1 MNALLYPGIVLLIVS
16 NVLIP
21 PSLLRVHTGTSQ
33 LLSWNVTLSVTGA
46 ATMLVSAL
54 TSTDASM
61 GQRWATALAGL
72 LCGGVLAVTIAVLL
86 RPRST

>member
-21 PSLLRVHTGTSQ
+21 PSLLRYHTGTSQ
-33 LLSWNVTLSVTGA
+33 LLSWNVTLSSTGA
-46 ATMLVSAL
+46 ATMLACAL

-72 LCGGVLAVTIAVLL
+72 LCGGVLAVTIAVVL

>member
-16 NVLIP
+16 HVLIP
-21 PSLLRVHTGTSQ
+21 PSLLRVHTGTSH
-33 LLSWNVTLSVTGA
+33 LLSWNVTLSVAGA
-46 ATMLVSAL
+46 ATMLASAL

-61 GQRWATALAGL
+61 GQRWATALAGV

-86 RPRST
+86 KPRSA